1 MRKSNREIE
10 GQDLANWITWTSGR
24 RSPLSL
30 LGKGFGGVGE
40 RFGTTGEG
48 FRNVAWWKTQRELA
62 CALAARKANHI
73 LSCIK
78 TPAGWG
84 RWFCSS
90 MLLSW
95 DPHLEY
101 CIQFWG
107 PQHKKYIELLD
118 QVQKWPTK
126 KVRGLEHLPCKNR
139 LRELGLF
146 SLEKRRLWQT
156 IAAFQYLKGVYRKA
170 GSSLFIRACSDRV
183 RGNGFKLEEVDLD

>member
-1 MRKSNREIE
+1 MCTCSPE
-10 GQDLANWITWTSGR
+10 GQPYPELHQDTSR
-24 RSPLSL
+24 LREVIL
-30 LGKGFGGVGE
+30 L
-40 RFGTTGEG
+40 
-48 FRNVAWWKTQRELA
+48 LYS
-62 CALAARKANHI
+62 ALMR
-73 LSCIK
+73 
-78 TPAGWG
+78 
-84 RWFCSS
+84 
-90 MLLSW
+90 
-95 DPHLEY
+95 PHLEY

-118 QVQKWPTK
+118 QVEKWPTK
-126 KVRGLEHLPCKNR
+126 TVRGLEHLPCKNR